1 MTAPCSE
8 AGQALRGKVAVV
20 TGAGRGIG
28 RAIALAYAQAG
39 AAVVCSA
46 RSDEGIG
53 QTVRAITQGG
63 GTASACVADVI
74 DLDAVQ
80 GLFTHAAQTHGGVDI
95 VVCNAGV
102 NGQYRTVQEADPADW
117 VRTVQVNLVGAFH
130 TAHAALPHL
139 RARGS
144 GKMILVGSGMRKAAQ
159 PGRSSYAVSKIGLWK
174 LAEILAAELQ
184 QYNISV
190 NELIPGPVKTAMTA
204 FGARPLPAGEW
215 AKEPEDVVP
224 LALFLATQPEIGPTA
239 QSFSLMRRVG

>member
-1 MTAPCSE
+1 M
-8 AGQALRGKVAVV
+8 GQPLHGKVAVV

-46 RSDEGIG
+46 RGEDGIAE
-53 QTVRAITQGG
+53 TVRSIEAAG
-63 GTASACVADVI
+63 GTASAHVADVV
-74 DLDAVQ
+74 DLAAVQ
-80 GLFTHAAQTHGGVDI
+80 TLFAHAVGSHGGVDI

-102 NGQYRTVQEADPADW
+102 NGQHTPVQEADPADW
-117 VRTVQVNLVGAFH
+117 AATIQVNLVGAFH
-130 TAHAALPHL
+130 TAHAAIPHL

-144 GKMILVGSGMRKAAQ
+144 GKIILVGSGMRKGAQ
-159 PGRSSYAVSKIGLWK
+159 PGRSAYAVSKIGLWK
-174 LAEILAAELQ
+174 LTEILGAELQ

-204 FGARPLPAGEW
+204 FGARPFPAGEW
-215 AKEPEDVVP
+215 VKEPQDVVP
-224 LALFLATQPEIGPTA
+224 LALFLATQPDVGPTA